1 MDYFMLPFTQGN
13 FEVPASCSDIRSC
26 SNIATDGE
34 YWIYPMAANGKRTK
48 IFCHDL
54 ANEPSHFITL
64 SNINNFIQHDAS
76 NWIPLDR
83 FQQCQAN
90 FKMPL
95 KSVVFRKIRI
105 GIEDME
111 VNGTDYTFTN
121 ISGSP
126 TISYGEATDCN
137 GQKIWNPCPHFGN
150 ATIDTRGTG
159 LIIHP
164 TIAFGVIS
172 GWDTEIRDFIRSADG
187 SQIFFSCAGWCGWCG
202 PISGPIGLQHSTEF
216 ISAIDAE
223 PVICY
228 K

>member
-1 MDYFMLPFTQGN
+1 M
-13 FEVPASCSDIRSC
+13 PASCSDIRSC

-105 GIEDME
+105 GIEVIQDLYYYFNKWMLWIFIIFGH
-111 VNGTDYTFTN
+111 VRIFFVYMF
-121 ISGSP
+121 I
-126 TISYGEATDCN
+126 TIS
-137 GQKIWNPCPHFGN
+137 I
-150 ATIDTRGTG
+150 ATIPFNSFLLQLEIKKFFRCKILNTG
-159 LIIHP
+159 
-164 TIAFGVIS
+164 
-172 GWDTEIRDFIRSADG
+172 
-187 SQIFFSCAGWCGWCG
+187 
-202 PISGPIGLQHSTEF
+202 
-216 ISAIDAE
+216 
-223 PVICY
+223 
-228 K
+228 

>member
-1 MDYFMLPFTQGN
+1 M
-13 FEVPASCSDIRSC
+13 PASCSDISSC

-95 KSVVFRKIRI
+95 KSVEFRKIRI
-105 GIEDME
+105 GIEVIQDLYYYFNKWMLWIFIIFGH
-111 VNGTDYTFTN
+111 VRIFFVYMF
-121 ISGSP
+121 I
-126 TISYGEATDCN
+126 TIS
-137 GQKIWNPCPHFGN
+137 I
-150 ATIDTRGTG
+150 ATIPFNSFLLQLEIKNFFRCKILNTG
-159 LIIHP
+159 
-164 TIAFGVIS
+164 
-172 GWDTEIRDFIRSADG
+172 
-187 SQIFFSCAGWCGWCG
+187 
-202 PISGPIGLQHSTEF
+202 
-216 ISAIDAE
+216 
-223 PVICY
+223 
-228 K
+228 